1 MLILTT
7 PDAVPEADSRAGAA
21 TDPVA
26 HDDLPML
33 TPWACGLIDD
43 GEAGAADRCADII
56 PELMVEL
63 I

>member
-7 PDAVPEADSRAGAA
+7 PDAVSDDADAEAGAD
-21 TDPVA
+21 TTA
-26 HDDLPML
+26 HSGSPML
-33 TPWACGLIDD
+33 TPWACGLIDEVGTSD
-43 GEAGAADRCADII
+43 PDRCVDIL